1 MSYVPSHRIGGSEAL
16 AQPNALIYLPS
27 TTQTSYYN
35 PSVTTGGY
43 PTPSKVPL
51 GSPTVW
57 YGSWTPSISN
67 DVITLPSG
75 YFYFIETAVQV
86 YYALQETNTSVYPTG
101 SQFYEIQV
109 YDETN
114 SQYIGNMGK
123 AVYWDL
129 GRKVD
134 NNRDNAAFALIDC
147 SSSGI
152 NVSMKVKSNNSS
164 ANDKKIWGL
173 NYQDPT
179 GYAGQGRTI
188 IWRLD
193 P

>member
-16 AQPNALIYLPS
+16 AQPNALVYLPS

-35 PSVTTGGY
+35 PATTGGY

-51 GSPTVW
+51 GSPTTW

-86 YYALQETNTSVYPTG
+86 YYAYTDTVHG
-101 SQFYEIQV
+101 SQYYEIQV
-109 YDETN
+109 YDESN
-114 SQYIGNMGK
+114 SQYIGNLGK

-152 NVSMKVKSNNSS
+152 NVSVKVKSNN
-164 ANDKKIWGL
+164 ATATDKKIWGL
-173 NYQDPT
+173 NYSDPT

-193 P
+193 T